1 AGAANSYN
9 ESCDVIIPFK
19 SALHT
24 PVFSKRRK
32 MGKNR
37 YQDKTKPKKKQP
49 KQKNKTKS
57 LKNVL
62 QYTEGHYRT
71 MQKGEALRLPLKH

>member
-1 AGAANSYN
+1 M
-9 ESCDVIIPFK
+9 II
-19 SALHT
+19 LL
-24 PVFSKRRK
+24 
-32 MGKNR
+32 KN
-37 YQDKTKPKKKQP
+37 KN
-49 KQKNKTKS
+49 KNKTKS

>member
-1 AGAANSYN
+1 RAMRAALAPHLSLV
-9 ESCDVIIPFK
+9 SVTIRLSFK
-19 SALHT
+19 TLT
-24 PVFSKRRK
+24 QQ
-32 MGKNR
+32 N
-37 YQDKTKPKKKQP
+37 Q
-49 KQKNKTKS
+49 TKS